1 MLAATGRWRRA
12 LTRRLA
18 NIEGR
23 SEAFDSSVECLICL
37 ASAFDMPKAKS
48 KWFQCRAGHLLC
60 ETCCNT
66 VSGTAPCSACTLPMG
81 ASLTTSMGSIRCRA
95 LEAVVEML
103 LLDVEETRDAACQA
117 DGWIEADQTTSCPT
131 LTGDIAESTV
141 AWAGD
146 EGGDCT
152 WPVPLAALARAPR
165 YVPQEQLLP
174 ASGCDQAS
182 PLTSLQDRNELVS
195 TAPPSLPT
203 LQPSLMRVEPAAAH
217 ALGEPV
223 EPLVPAI
230 EQVEDLPTNLQERDE
245 LGNTALHLA
254 SKRGRA
260 DTVRRLI
267 ESGGKALLFAT
278 TWNGRTA
285 LHDAAARGQ
294 ADVVGLLCDAGGC
307 ELLWVANADGNTAL
321 HLAACG
327 GHCAVLELLVEA
339 GGKELLFAK
348 NLKGHTA
355 LHSASVKGRMEA
367 SRLLAA
373 AGGKELL
380 LFADAEGNT
389 ALHLAAHNGHVA
401 VLEHLA
407 EAGGKEL
414 LFAKNFKGRS
424 ALHQASIIDLVEAAR
439 VLAAAGGK
447 ELLLACDADGD
458 TTIHL
463 AAAYGHV
470 GMLEL
475 LVEAGGEELLFAK
488 GFEGRSALHAAS
500 SKGHVEAARVLAAAG
515 GKDLLLV
522 VEDDG
527 NTALVVAAQYGHVG
541 VVELLLE
548 AGGKELLFAKSLDGL
563 SALHEA
569 SIGGCSGAFCR
580 WGQGASL
587 GWYC

>member
-1 MLAATGRWRRA
+1 MLAATGRRRRA
-12 LTRRLA
+12 LARLLA
-18 NIEGR
+18 EVEGR
-23 SEAFDSSVECLICL
+23 PEAVDSSVECLICL
-37 ASAFDMPKAKS
+37 ASAFDMSKAKS

-66 VSGTAPCSACTLPMG
+66 VSGTAPYSACTLPMG

-152 WPVPLAALARAPR
+152 GPVPLAALARAPR

-245 LGNTALHLA
+245 LGNTALHWA
-254 SKRGRA
+254 SKRGLA

-380 LFADAEGNT
+380 LAADTHGNT
-389 ALHLAAHNGHVA
+389 ALHLAARFGHFGV
-401 VLEHLA
+401 VELLV

-414 LFAKNFKGRS
+414 LFS
-424 ALHQASIIDLVEAAR
+424 
-439 VLAAAGGK
+439 
-447 ELLLACDADGD
+447 
-458 TTIHL
+458 
-463 AAAYGHV
+463 
-470 GMLEL
+470 
-475 LVEAGGEELLFAK
+475 K
-488 GFEGRSALHAAS
+488 GFEGMHSMWHRSS
-500 SKGHVEAARVLAAAG
+500 TSWR
-515 GKDLLLV
+515 
-522 VEDDG
+522 
-527 NTALVVAAQYGHVG
+527 
-541 VVELLLE
+541 LLE
-548 AGGKELLFAKSLDGL
+548 CLLPLGARSFSWLVMLTATQQFTSRLLTDMSVCWSFWWRQEVRSCCLPRALRGAQRSMLHRSTAKWRLLGCLLPLGARTL
-563 SALHEA
+563 SWLVMRMATQPFTLRLVSDILVLWSFWRRQEA
-569 SIGGCSGAFCR
+569 RSCCLPRASRGAQR
-580 WGQGASL
+580 SMRHR
-587 GWYC
+587 